1 MSVGDR
7 LGGRVG
13 RTVTAGISL
22 AVSVFARFPERV
34 TLTWFDRDHLD
45 NRDLAGAVAVREAAR
60 RVDTPAWPILSTR
73 EFVAN
78 VTYGWDGEPTEAA
91 LLRDKTGRPVG
102 LLQLSL
108 PCWDNRHLGLLDV
121 QVDPR
126 DRRQGI
132 GRALFQAGVERI
144 RAADRTVALA
154 ESVDCAPSVAF
165 AASVG
170 LERAQDVVQR
180 RQDLA
185 ALDWAHLD
193 AAYDGAGAHAAG
205 YELVPLAGRVP
216 EPMRAAVCEL
226 TAAINDAPLDALD
239 IEDEVFTPERLR
251 AFEQMQD
258 LLGRRVYRLIARE
271 TATGALAGVTV
282 VAVDSEQPWYAEQY
296 DTSVVRAHRGHRLGV
311 LLKVGMLRWLRE
323 QEPQLREIVTWN
335 AASNSHMIGVN
346 ELLGY
351 QVLLPAVEWQL
362 HL

>member
-1 MSVGDR
+1 
-7 LGGRVG
+7 
-13 RTVTAGISL
+13 
-22 AVSVFARFPERV
+22 V
-34 TLTWFDRDHLD
+34 TLTWLDRNSLD
-45 NRDLAGAVAVREAAR
+45 TRDVAGAVAVREAAR
-60 RVDTPAWPILSTR
+60 RVDTPTWPTWSTR
-73 EFVAN
+73 AFVAN

-91 LLRDKTGRPVG
+91 LLRDKTGRPVA
-102 LLQLSL
+102 LLQLDL
-108 PCWDNRHLGLLDV
+108 PNWDNRHLGLLDV

-144 RAADRTVALA
+144 QAAGRTMVLA
-154 ESVDCAPSVAF
+154 ESVDSAPSVAF

-180 RQDLA
+180 RQDLT
-185 ALDWAHLD
+185 ALDWARLD
-193 AAYDGAGAHAAG
+193 AAYDDAGAHAAR

-216 EPMRAAVCEL
+216 EPMQAAVAEM

-251 AFEQMQD
+251 AFEHMHD

-271 TATGALAGVTV
+271 TTTGALAGVTV
-282 VAVDSEQPWYAEQY
+282 VTIDAEQPWHAEQY

-311 LLKVGMLRWLRE
+311 LLKVAMLRWLRE

-335 AASNSHMIGVN
+335 AASNSHMIDVN

-351 QVLLPAVEWQL
+351 QVLLSGIEWQR